1 MSLCSRAVPVLV
13 LLCVVTGC
21 AAEVDSASRSK
32 PAAAG
37 GATTPVPPPGD
48 EAVSI
53 SVPLDRYDPSPAE
66 LEVIDAAEDVL
77 VGECMRRQG
86 LSWKRLPRAAAKDAE
101 PRNRRRYGV
110 VEPEVA
116 RTYGYHLPPD
126 RPTVARRA
134 AAEAKRRKG
143 LDDMEKKAAYG
154 SEGRPGKTSGGC
166 LRKAEETLLEEVPDA
181 DFGLLNDTIGAT
193 YEQSMKDRA
202 VVRVFR
208 AWSACMRRAGYR
220 YADPMEPLADERR
233 LNGDQVSEEEI
244 RQARADVRCK
254 KSTDLVPVW
263 NAAENRIQR
272 AATEKN
278 SAAFAELLR
287 AQRAWMAA
295 AHRVLDKS

>member
-1 MSLCSRAVPVLV
+1 M
-13 LLCVVTGC
+13 
-21 AAEVDSASRSK
+21 
-32 PAAAG
+32 
-37 GATTPVPPPGD
+37 
-48 EAVSI
+48 SI

-77 VGECMRRQG
+77 VGGCMRRQG

-110 VEPEVA
+110 VEPEIA
-116 RTYGYHLPPD
+116 RIYGYHLPPD

-134 AAEAKRRKG
+134 AAEEKRRKG

-154 SEGRPGKTSGGC
+154 SEGRSGKTSGGC
-166 LRKAEETLLEEVPDA
+166 LKKAEEALLEEVPDA

-208 AWSACMRRAGYR
+208 AWSACMRQAGYR
-220 YADPMEPLADERR
+220 YAHPLEPLTEERR
-233 LNGDQVSEEEI
+233 LNGDQVSEGEI